1 CTHLVSH
8 GYVVAAMDHTG
19 NTMLE
24 VVQGV
29 LTLRSGGTLP
39 HPDTV
44 LREFVVLRPADVSF
58 AIDHLLGTD
67 GLVDADRIGMA
78 GHSFGGWTTLTTT
91 ARDRR
96 LRAAVPLAP
105 AGGASPLPVNLP
117 REAGAVRSR
126 REVPA
131 RSGADDRAA
140 RRPLPSSPALRP

>member
-1 CTHLVSH
+1 
-8 GYVVAAMDHTG
+8 MDHTG

-44 LREFVVLRPADVSF
+44 LREFVELRPADVSF
-58 AIDHLLGTD
+58 TIDHVVGMD

-91 ARDRR
+91 ARHRR
-96 LRAAVPLAP
+96 IRAALPLAP
-105 AGGASPLPVNLP
+105 AGRASPLPVHLL
-117 REAGAVRSR
+117 RQAV
-126 REVPA
+126 
-131 RSGADDRAA
+131 D
-140 RRPLPSSPALRP
+140 LRL

>member
-1 CTHLVSH
+1 
-8 GYVVAAMDHTG
+8 MDPPG

-96 LRAAVPLAP
+96 IRAAVPLAP
-105 AGGASPLPVNLP
+105 AGGGNPPPGNPL
-117 REAGAVRSR
+117 REAGGLPLG
-126 REVPA
+126 REGPTPYLGARPGFPPPPPRLPQLPQRAPA
-131 RSGADDRAA
+131 
-140 RRPLPSSPALRP
+140 P